1 MINSAAKHKLK
12 QFLFVI
18 LSIFCMFLLCYWIL
32 YDLGCAFDFGFVIQ
46 KSLGISTWFY
56 DEAVVLPIFLSC
68 IIFPVTAIIFLVFY
82 RREYNLWIKLLIP
95 ATGIIHAATAIHM
108 NTAIY
113 KAKQIDASIVT
124 WQILFVVY
132 AIAALTVFIWLIVLM
147 IKYPKYR

>member
-1 MINSAAKHKLK
+1 MINSIAKHRLK
-12 QFLFVI
+12 QFSFFI
-18 LSIFCMFLLCYWIL
+18 LAIFCMFLLCYWIL
-32 YDLGCAFDFGFVIQ
+32 YDLGCAFDFGFIIQ
-46 KSLGISTWFY
+46 KSLGIRTWFR
-56 DEAVVLPIFLSC
+56 DEAVVLPTVLSF
-68 IIFPVTAIIFLVFY
+68 IIFPVTAIISLIFY

-132 AIAALTVFIWLIVLM
+132 AIAALTVFIWLIILM